1 MTKKSGAQ
9 CDQNNM
15 QSWQG
20 QLLLIALAHTHIYF
34 KGVGWI
40 LNTFFCSMP
49 SANFDV
55 FVCPC
60 LCTSHGE
67 QLAES
72 DSVFFHC
79 ARYSPQTLNIRSQV
93 CRACWDP
100 ANQNISTLSQNIQQP
115 IRTSSPFH
123 TTTNS

>member
-9 CDQNNM
+9 CDQNNKLT
-15 QSWQG
+15 G
-20 QLLLIALAHTHIYF
+20 AIAALIALMHTHILYF

-49 SANFDV
+49 SANFGV

-60 LCTSHGE
+60 LCTSPSE